1 MPAPQRN
8 RNDKNKP
15 QHRINEQ
22 IRCREVRIVGDDVE
36 STVMPTRQAIQ
47 MAQQKGVDLVEISP
61 SAVPPVCRLINYS
74 KFLYQ
79 QKKRQKELKA
89 KQVKIEVKEI
99 RFGPQTDEHDYNFKL
114 KHAKEFLSEGDK
126 VKAYVFF
133 RGRSIL
139 FKEQGEVLL
148 LRFANDLEEYGKVE
162 QMPVLEG
169 KRMILFIAPKKN
181 GTPKKATEP
190 EAAEA
195 PQETAEEQKPTKKA
209 PQVKAKKEYKGPF
222 VEGEDF

>member
-1 MPAPQRN
+1 MKFQYRVN
-8 RNDKNKP
+8 G
-15 QHRINEQ
+15 Q
-22 IRCREVRIVGDDVE
+22 IRAREVRIVGDDVE
-36 STVMPTRQAIQ
+36 SVVMPTSKALQ
-47 MAQQKGVDLVEISP
+47 MAEQKGLDLVEISP
-61 SAVPPVCRLINYS
+61 NAQPPVCRMIDYS

-89 KQVKIEVKEI
+89 KQVKVEVKEI

-114 KHAKEFLSEGDK
+114 KHAKEFLSDGDK

-169 KRMILFIAPKKN
+169 KRMIIFIAPKKSN
-181 GTPKKATEP
+181 AKREESTATES
-190 EAAEA
+190 AE
-195 PQETAEEQKPTKKA
+195 PTVAVSEKKKA
-209 PQVKAKKEYKGPF
+209 PKQNSPKEYKGPF

>member
-1 MPAPQRN
+1 MK
-8 RNDKNKP
+8 NDKMKYKY
-15 QHRINEQ
+15 RINEQ
-22 IRCREVRIVGDDVE
+22 IRSREVRIVGDDVE
-36 STVMPTRQAIQ
+36 AVVLPTHKALQLAEH
-47 MAQQKGVDLVEISP
+47 KGLDLVEISP
-61 SAVPPVCRLINYS
+61 NAQPPVCRLIDYS

-89 KQVKIEVKEI
+89 KQVKVEVKEI

-114 KHAKEFLSEGDK
+114 KHAKEFLSDGDK

-148 LRFANDLEEYGKVE
+148 LRFASDLEEYGKVE

-169 KRMILFIAPKKN
+169 KRMIIFIAPKK
-181 GTPKKATEP
+181 TPAVKKVEEVAENAPVP
-190 EAAEA
+190 EKVKAA
-195 PQETAEEQKPTKKA
+195 PKVKA
-209 PQVKAKKEYKGPF
+209 PKEYLGPK

>member
-1 MPAPQRN
+1 MK
-8 RNDKNKP
+8 NDKMKF
-15 QHRINEQ
+15 QYRVNEQ
-22 IRCREVRIVGDDVE
+22 IRSREVRIVGDDVE
-36 STVMPTRQAIQ
+36 AVVVPIQKALQ
-47 MAQQKGVDLVEISP
+47 MAEQQGLDLVEISP
-61 SAVPPVCRLINYS
+61 NAQPPVCRLIDYS

-89 KQVKIEVKEI
+89 KQVKVEVKEI

-169 KRMILFIAPKKN
+169 KRMIIFIAPKKTAPQ
-181 GTPKKATEP
+181 GKKADKSVEEVDEGP
-190 EAAEA
+190 VKQKAA
-195 PQETAEEQKPTKKA
+195 PKTKA
-209 PQVKAKKEYKGPF
+209 PKEYKGPR